1 MLASILKLTDKYKWE
16 EMYMGVIIGFV
27 AGMITMLLL
36 KLNSDNYYEKRA
48 KELED
53 EIAMMNWLEVKN
65 K

>member
-1 MLASILKLTDKYKWE
+1 
-16 EMYMGVIIGFV
+16 MGVIIGFV

-36 KLNSDNYYEKRA
+36 KINSDNYYEKRA

>member
-1 MLASILKLTDKYKWE
+1 
-16 EMYMGVIIGFV
+16 MYMGVIIGFV
-27 AGMITMLLL
+27 IGMITMLLL
-36 KLNSDNYYEKRA
+36 KINSDNYYEKRA

>member
-1 MLASILKLTDKYKWE
+1 
-16 EMYMGVIIGFV
+16 MGVIIGFV
-27 AGMITMLLL
+27 IGMITMLLL
-36 KLNSDNYYEKRA
+36 KINSDNYYEKRA